1 MDHQSKGTAM
11 GAQKGIVA
19 ANGRSNG
26 QIGLLANGSSGRWD
40 VAIDQTIAG
49 KDRWF
54 AHVEGPSICCYFEI
68 SSPRIVAD
76 AIAYLDQG
84 NNRPARPAGSL
95 LIGCDKHIPVSL
107 IRDDE
112 FADRVFLVV
121 GPDSA
126 PIVRCT
132 ISGADIGN
140 IVAAMRQVQED
151 LES

>member
-1 MDHQSKGTAM
+1 M
-11 GAQKGIVA
+11 GAQKGTIA
-19 ANGRSNG
+19 SNGRANGK
-26 QIGLLANGSSGRWD
+26 IGLLANGSSGRWD

-54 AHVEGPSICCYFEI
+54 AQVEGPSICCYFEI
-68 SSPRIVAD
+68 SSPRILAD
-76 AIAYLDQG
+76 AIAFLDQG
-84 NNRPARPAGSL
+84 NRRPARPAGSL
-95 LIGCDKHIPVSL
+95 LIGSDKHVPVSL

-112 FADRVFLVV
+112 FADRIFLAV

-126 PIVRCT
+126 PMVRYT

-151 LES
+151 LDS